1 MAFRLRS
8 FRGIATCIALLL
20 AVFWAPLWVYDL
32 AGSVVRLAGGFL
44 VTNVRQQGFPVN
56 PIKASIR
63 NVTMD
68 FDELSNLITEFL
80 QGPAVDP
87 AVQLSFQDFLAHPH
101 LEFSLDWLL
110 TTYKFVFP
118 FLIISMVAKL
128 AGGGERDRA
137 GIEEQR
143 SDDLDS
149 LISIRT
155 SAKPGSPLG
164 PSTPLSQQT
173 TMAGAAEVGPG
184 KHPDMASPRLAGA
197 QCCRVRPSA
206 ALPAPFSS
214 LVAGPSRSR
223 ACGAVLGRS
232 LHQGVGVRAA
242 ATPSAVEPAEE
253 TFSYQTETDR
263 IMDMIVNS
271 LYSNR
276 DVFVREL
283 VSNASDA
290 LDKMRLTA
298 LQNQDEYKSGA
309 DLEIRIK
316 VDKEA
321 GTLTIEDSG
330 IGMTREELLSSLG
343 TIARSGTKKFMEAM
357 QDKQDANLIGQFGVG
372 FYSAFLVADKVT
384 VQTKSNAS
392 EDQWTWEGAAGAHS
406 YKVRRD
412 AEVDLKRG
420 TRITLHLKE
429 DAKEFADAAK
439 IEGLLKQYS
448 EFISFPIKL
457 WTTSFVNEQVQNDS
471 KPLWTR
477 SAKEVT
483 REEQNAFFKTTFKE
497 FLDPAAVSQFNVEG
511 TLEFSGLLYIPGMA
525 PFDQQNMMGK
535 PRNIRLYVKRV
546 FISDEFDEDLLPRW
560 AGFVKGVV
568 DSSDLPLNISREI
581 LQENRIVR
589 AIRKQL
595 VKRTLDMLNGLAE
608 KEDKEEY
615 GKVWESFGK
624 YLKVGIL
631 DDASNQDAL
640 AKLLRFKSSNSEEGL
655 TSIADYVSRMK
666 EGQKNIYFLIASSP
680 DAAKHAPFV
689 EALTSKGYE
698 VLYLT
703 ESVDELVVLKI
714 QEFEGKTFTDV
725 TREDLEIDESEEGKK
740 ESADVEAELK
750 DLTSYVKKVL
760 GDKVEKVV
768 PSKRLTDSPAIVVL
782 SKFGWSTNMERIA
795 RAQAM
800 GDAQQAEYMRGRR
813 ILEINPNHPI
823 IQSLKEKVS
832 LDSREV
838 KEQIQLLYDA
848 ASLSGGYD
856 IDSPKDF
863 ADRIY
868 SMLAGKAGTAQKV
881 EAEVV

>member
-1 MAFRLRS
+1 MA
-8 FRGIATCIALLL
+8 
-20 AVFWAPLWVYDL
+20 
-32 AGSVVRLAGGFL
+32 SVMRR
-44 VTNVRQQGFPVN
+44 VT
-56 PIKASIR
+56 
-63 NVTMD
+63 
-68 FDELSNLITEFL
+68 
-80 QGPAVDP
+80 
-87 AVQLSFQDFLAHPH
+87 
-101 LEFSLDWLL
+101 
-110 TTYKFVFP
+110 TTV
-118 FLIISMVAKL
+118 
-128 AGGGERDRA
+128 
-137 GIEEQR
+137 
-143 SDDLDS
+143 
-149 LISIRT
+149 
-155 SAKPGSPLG
+155 
-164 PSTPLSQQT
+164 SQ
-173 TMAGAAEVGPG
+173 
-184 KHPDMASPRLAGA
+184 ASPRLAGA

-457 WTTSFVNEQVQNDS
+457 WTTSFVNEQVMDEEATTKAQEEADKKAEEEGKEKTTIEPVFKTERREEQAWKVQNDS